1 MKNAQVPFLST
12 IYCSNCEI
20 YIDIRQLD
28 HHQCLDIVKQGPK
41 FKRSMNKPPVIKTR
55 FSERSIKSNHTYN
68 GKDTPSMISPTY
80 STSSLSTSSLPTPR
94 SSTDYFE
101 RFLQQQEALE
111 QSDYDLHTMIEELI
125 EEINSTCAACCKPI
139 VIPLSL
145 EASFE
150 FEIGKIYCQRDY
162 QVIKSRSN
170 ITPLE
175 KTCYKCRMTLENAD
189 YKTFKNRMY
198 CKSDF
203 EDLFCR
209 GCSKSVDDKVISATD
224 GKLKGKWHF
233 DCFNCQ
239 TCRQPFPDNRFY
251 VFNDLPYCKR
261 HYHKMNNTLCTR
273 CYNPIEGQCAYIP
286 GREWRFH
293 PNCFRCDACQK
304 QLDDT
309 YHMLDG
315 RIYCDAHIKRQNSNS
330 F

>member
-1 MKNAQVPFLST
+1 M
-12 IYCSNCEI
+12 
-20 YIDIRQLD
+20 
-28 HHQCLDIVKQGPK
+28 
-41 FKRSMNKPPVIKTR
+41 
-55 FSERSIKSNHTYN
+55 
-68 GKDTPSMISPTY
+68 PSMISPTY
-80 STSSLSTSSLPTPR
+80 STSSISTSSLPTPR

-101 RFLQQQEALE
+101 RFLQKQDIDFFCSQKSVVRINSRGHRKKASE
-111 QSDYDLHTMIEELI
+111 QSNYDLNTMIEELI
-125 EEINSTCAACCKPI
+125 EEINSTCAACRKPI
-139 VIPLSL
+139 VFGIIKKNKMCYHQSCYCCTLCRIPLSL
-145 EASFE
+145 ETSFE
-150 FEIGKIYCQRDY
+150 FENGKIYCQKDY
-162 QVIKSRSN
+162 QVMKSRSN

-286 GREWRFH
+286 GQGWRFH

-304 QLDDT
+304 KLDDT
-309 YHMLDG
+309 YHLLGG
-315 RIYCDAHIKRQNSNS
+315 RIYCDSHIERQNSNS